1 MDALS
6 EILRVVKLNGALFF
20 NAQCGSP
27 WCVLSPPSKM
37 FAPHVAT
44 PSSHIIEFHLIAE
57 GRAYI
62 RVGEETTPLA
72 AGDIV
77 MIPHGDPHTMGNG
90 VASETIDATADMAE
104 LLQGGMT
111 RSRLGG
117 TGEETR
123 LICGYLACEARLIQP
138 VLAGLPRVLRV
149 HVRTDAYGELL
160 ESMIRQAVE
169 QLSGAAPGS
178 EAIAARLAEVLFAEV
193 LRRYVLQLPKGRAGW
208 LAGASDPAVGRA
220 LASLHQRPGHAWT
233 LAELARDVGLSRS
246 ILTERFARYLGQ
258 APMTYLTDWRLEL
271 AAESLRTTSRSV
283 LQIAGEVGYDSEAAF
298 NRAFKRRF
306 GAPPARYRRSCREA
320 ARGRGG
326 PSPMGHRVQRGEA

>member
-6 EILRVVKLNGALFF
+6 ELLRVVKLDGALFF
-20 NAQCGSP
+20 NAECGSP
-27 WCVLSPPSKM
+27 WCVLSPPSKT

-62 RVGEETTPLA
+62 RVGEETTPLS

-77 MIPHGDPHTMGNG
+77 MVPHGDPHVMGNG
-90 VASETIDATADMAE
+90 LARETIDATADVPE
-104 LLQGGMT
+104 LLRGGVQ

-117 TGEETR
+117 DGEQTR

-149 HVRTDAYGELL
+149 HVRTDSYGALL
-160 ESMIRQAVE
+160 ESMIREAVE
-169 QLSGAAPGS
+169 QLAGAAPGS
-178 EAIAARLAEVLFAEV
+178 EVIAARLAEVLFAEV
-193 LRRYVLQLPKGRAGW
+193 LRRYVRQLPEGRAGW

-220 LASLHQRPGHAWT
+220 LASLHQRPGHSWT
-233 LAELARDVGLSRS
+233 LDELARQVGLSRS
-246 ILTERFARYLGQ
+246 VLTERFARYLGQ
-258 APMTYLTDWRLEL
+258 APMAYLTNWRLEL

-306 GAPPARYRRSCREA
+306 ETPPARYRRGCRESA
-320 ARGRGG
+320 LAR
-326 PSPMGHRVQRGEA
+326 Q